1 MFKAQYKMKSPFE
14 SWKNIG
20 SYSNERQAMNS
31 ALSKK
36 NHGAVMVRVLD
47 RKGGIVYT
55 G

>member
-1 MFKAQYKMKSPFE
+1 MFKAQYKQKSPFE

-20 SYSNERQAMNS
+20 SFTTEQQAMNS

-36 NHGAVMVRVLD
+36 NAGAVMVRVTD
-47 RKGGIVYT
+47 KKGGILYT

>member
-1 MFKAQYKMKSPFE
+1 MFKAQYKHKSPFE

-20 SYSNERQAMNS
+20 SYTSEQQAMNA

-36 NHGAVMVRVLD
+36 NAGAVMVRVND
-47 RKGGIVYT
+47 RKGNIVYT